1 MKGLLFLPRDGNCV
15 VVLGTL
21 WFGTQQNTGCK
32 KERESHGNPL
42 SSSVGLVERKASY
55 RAAYVLR
62 RVSGVAKS
70 GYVISSCLV

>member
-1 MKGLLFLPRDGNCV
+1 M

-62 RVSGVAKS
+62 SANVLRVSGVAKS
-70 GYVISSCLV
+70 G